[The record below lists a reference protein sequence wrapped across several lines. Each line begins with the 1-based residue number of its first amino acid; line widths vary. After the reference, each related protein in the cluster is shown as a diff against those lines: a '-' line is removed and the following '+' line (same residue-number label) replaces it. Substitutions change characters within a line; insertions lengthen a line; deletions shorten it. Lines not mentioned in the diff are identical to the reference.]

1 MKNMKTVLL
10 LVIATMFF
18 PNIANTKSL
27 NIYSHRQPYLLKPF
41 IDAYTKKTGV
51 QLNVVYSSKGLA
63 QRLVAEGANSPADLI
78 LTVDIARLHR
88 YEDLDLLANIDSK
101 ILNEKIPSYL
111 RSKNNTWFGLS
122 KRTRAIAI
130 SRDRMNP
137 SDVLRYE
144 DLADP
149 KLKGKICSRPGS
161 HVYNRAL
168 MASIIAA
175 KGLEDAEKWAKGLV
189 SNLAKRPQGNDRS
202 QLKSIYSGE
211 CDVAIINHYYYGKL
225 TYSKNPD
232 HRRWSK
238 ASIIIFPNQGIGD
251 RGAHVNIS
259 GGGVVKYSKNKK
271 LATQFLEFLV
281 TEKAQTLY
289 GDINFEYPI
298 NNEFKLPNKLKAL
311 GTFREDNL
319 LIEDIAKLA
328 PKAQEIIDTVYW

>member
-1 MKNMKTVLL
+1 MKINLL
-10 LVIATMFF
+10 LIIITIFIS
-18 PNIANTKSL
+18 NIANAKSL

-41 IDAYTKKTGV
+41 IEAYTKKTGIK
-51 QLNVVYSSKGLA
+51 LNVVYSSKGLA
-63 QRLVAEGANSPADLI
+63 QRLAAEGAHSPADLI
-78 LTVDIARLHR
+78 LTVDIARLYR
-88 YEDLDLLANIDSK
+88 YEDLNLLAKIDSK
-101 ILNEKIPSYL
+101 ILNEKIPPYL

-130 SRDRMNP
+130 SRERIN
-137 SDVLRYE
+137 SGQVLRYE

-168 MASIIAA
+168 MASMIAA
-175 KGLEDAEKWAKGLV
+175 KGENDAEKWAKGLV

-232 HRRWSK
+232 HRKWAK
-238 ASIIIFPNQGIGD
+238 ASIIVFPNQGNSD

-259 GGGVVKYSKNKK
+259 GGGVVKFSKNKEI
-271 LATQFLEFLV
+271 AINFLEFLV
-281 TEKAQTLY
+281 TDQAQVMY
-289 GDINFEYPI
+289 GDVNFEYPI
-298 NNEFKLPNKLKAL
+298 NNKSKLPKRLKAL
-311 GTFREDNL
+311 GTFKEDNL
-319 LIEDIAKLA
+319 LIEKIAKLA
-328 PKAQEIIDTVYW
+328 PKAQEIIDKVYW

>member
-1 MKNMKTVLL
+1 MKINLL
-10 LVIATMFF
+10 LIIITIFIS
-18 PNIANTKSL
+18 NIANAKSL

-41 IDAYTKKTGV
+41 IEAYTKKTGIK
-51 QLNVVYSSKGLA
+51 LNVVYSSKGLA
-63 QRLVAEGANSPADLI
+63 QRLAAEGANSPADLI
-78 LTVDIARLHR
+78 LTVDIARLYR
-88 YEDLDLLANIDSK
+88 YEDLDLLAKIDSK
-101 ILNEKIPSYL
+101 ILHEKIPSYL

-130 SRDRMNP
+130 SRERIN
-137 SDVLRYE
+137 SGQVLRYE

-168 MASIIAA
+168 MASMIAA
-175 KGLEDAEKWAKGLV
+175 KGENAAEKWAKGLV

-232 HRRWSK
+232 HRKWAK
-238 ASIIIFPNQGIGD
+238 ASIIVFPNQGNSD

-259 GGGVVKYSKNKK
+259 GGGVVKFSKNKK
-271 LATQFLEFLV
+271 IAINFLEFLV
-281 TEKAQTLY
+281 TDQAQVMY
-289 GDINFEYPI
+289 GDVNFEYPI
-298 NNEFKLPNKLKAL
+298 NNKSKLPKRLKAL
-311 GTFREDNL
+311 GTFKEDNL
-319 LIEDIAKLA
+319 LIEKIAKLA
-328 PKAQEIIDTVYW
+328 PKAQEIIDKVYW

>member
-1 MKNMKTVLL
+1 MKINLL
-10 LVIATMFF
+10 LIIITIFIS
-18 PNIANTKSL
+18 NIANAKSL

-41 IDAYTKKTGV
+41 IEAYTKKTGIK
-51 QLNVVYSSKGLA
+51 LNVVYSSKGLA
-63 QRLVAEGANSPADLI
+63 QRLAAEGANSPADLI
-78 LTVDIARLHR
+78 LTVDIARLYR
-88 YEDLDLLANIDSK
+88 YEDLDLLAKIDSK

-130 SRDRMNP
+130 SRERVK
-137 SDVLRYE
+137 SGQVLRYE

-149 KLKGKICSRPGS
+149 KLKGKICTRPGS

-168 MASIIAA
+168 MASMIAA
-175 KGLEDAEKWAKGLV
+175 KGENDAEKWAKGLV

-232 HRRWSK
+232 HRKWAK
-238 ASIIIFPNQGIGD
+238 ASIIVFPNQGNSD

-259 GGGVVKYSKNKK
+259 GGGVVKFSKNKEI
-271 LATQFLEFLV
+271 AINFLEFLV
-281 TEKAQTLY
+281 TDQAQVMY
-289 GDINFEYPI
+289 GDVNFEYPI
-298 NNEFKLPNKLKAL
+298 NNKSKLPKRLKAL
-311 GTFREDNL
+311 GTFKEDNL
-319 LIEDIAKLA
+319 LIEKIAKLA
-328 PKAQEIIDTVYW
+328 PKAQEIIDKVYW

>member
-1 MKNMKTVLL
+1 MKINLL
-10 LVIATMFF
+10 LIIITIFIS
-18 PNIANTKSL
+18 NIANAKSL

-41 IDAYTKKTGV
+41 IEAYTKKTGV
-51 QLNVVYSSKGLA
+51 KLNVVYSSKGLA
-63 QRLVAEGANSPADLI
+63 QRLAAEGANSPADLI
-78 LTVDIARLHR
+78 LTVDIARLYR
-88 YEDLDLLANIDSK
+88 YEDLDLLAKIDSK
-101 ILNEKIPSYL
+101 ILNEKIPPYL

-130 SRDRMNP
+130 SRERIN
-137 SDVLRYE
+137 SGQVLRYE

-168 MASIIAA
+168 MASMIAA
-175 KGLEDAEKWAKGLV
+175 KGENDAEKWAKGLV

-232 HRRWSK
+232 HRKWAK
-238 ASIIIFPNQGIGD
+238 ASIIVFPNQGNSD

-259 GGGVVKYSKNKK
+259 GGGVVKFSKNKEI
-271 LATQFLEFLV
+271 AINFLEFLV
-281 TEKAQTLY
+281 TDQAQVMY
-289 GDINFEYPI
+289 GDVNFEYPI
-298 NNEFKLPNKLKAL
+298 NNKSKLPKRLKAL
-311 GTFREDNL
+311 GTFKEDNL
-319 LIEDIAKLA
+319 LIEKIAKLA
-328 PKAQEIIDTVYW
+328 PKAQEIIDKVYW

>member
-1 MKNMKTVLL
+1 MKINLL
-10 LVIATMFF
+10 LIVITIFIS
-18 PNIANTKSL
+18 NIANAKSL

-41 IDAYTKKTGV
+41 IEAYTKKTGV
-51 QLNVVYSSKGLA
+51 KLNVVYSSKGLA
-63 QRLVAEGANSPADLI
+63 QRLAAEGANSPADLI
-78 LTVDIARLHR
+78 LTVDIARLYR
-88 YEDLDLLANIDSK
+88 YEDLDLLAKIDSK

-130 SRDRMNP
+130 SRERIN
-137 SDVLRYE
+137 SGQVLRYE

-149 KLKGKICSRPGS
+149 KLKGKVCSRPGS

-168 MASIIAA
+168 MASMIAA
-175 KGLEDAEKWAKGLV
+175 KGENDAEKWAKGLV

-232 HRRWSK
+232 HRKWAK
-238 ASIIIFPNQGIGD
+238 ASIIVFPNQGNSD

-259 GGGVVKYSKNKK
+259 GGGVVKFSKNKEI
-271 LATQFLEFLV
+271 AINFLEFLV
-281 TEKAQTLY
+281 TDQAQVMY
-289 GDINFEYPI
+289 GDVNFEYPI
-298 NNEFKLPNKLKAL
+298 NNKSKLPKRLRAL
-311 GTFREDNL
+311 GTFKEDNL
-319 LIEDIAKLA
+319 LIEKIAKLA
-328 PKAQEIIDTVYW
+328 PKAQEIIDKVYW

>member
-1 MKNMKTVLL
+1 MKINLL
-10 LVIATMFF
+10 LIIITIFIS
-18 PNIANTKSL
+18 NIANAKSL

-41 IDAYTKKTGV
+41 IEAYTKKTGV
-51 QLNVVYSSKGLA
+51 KLNVVYSSKGLA
-63 QRLVAEGANSPADLI
+63 QRLAAEGANSPADLI
-78 LTVDIARLHR
+78 LTVDIARLYR
-88 YEDLDLLANIDSK
+88 YEDLDLLAKIDSK

-130 SRDRMNP
+130 SRERIN
-137 SDVLRYE
+137 SGQVLRYE

-168 MASIIAA
+168 MASMIAA
-175 KGLEDAEKWAKGLV
+175 KGENNAEKWAKGLV

-232 HRRWSK
+232 HRKWAK
-238 ASIIIFPNQGIGD
+238 ASIIVFPNQGNSD

-259 GGGVVKYSKNKK
+259 GGGVVKFSKNKEI
-271 LATQFLEFLV
+271 AINFLEFLV
-281 TEKAQTLY
+281 TDQAQVMY
-289 GDINFEYPI
+289 GDVNFEYPI
-298 NNEFKLPNKLKAL
+298 NNKSKLPKRLKAL
-311 GTFREDNL
+311 GTFKEDNL
-319 LIEDIAKLA
+319 LIEKIAKLA
-328 PKAQEIIDTVYW
+328 PKAQEIIDKVYW

>member
-1 MKNMKTVLL
+1 MKINLL
-10 LVIATMFF
+10 LIIITIFIS
-18 PNIANTKSL
+18 NIANAKSL

-41 IDAYTKKTGV
+41 IEAYTKKTGV
-51 QLNVVYSSKGLA
+51 KLNVVYSSKGLA
-63 QRLVAEGANSPADLI
+63 QRLAAEGANSPADLI
-78 LTVDIARLHR
+78 LTVDIARLYR
-88 YEDLDLLANIDSK
+88 YEDLDLLAKIDSK

-130 SRDRMNP
+130 SRERIN
-137 SDVLRYE
+137 SGQVLRYE

-149 KLKGKICSRPGS
+149 KLKGKICTRPGS

-168 MASIIAA
+168 MASMIAA
-175 KGLEDAEKWAKGLV
+175 KGENDAEKWAKGLV

-232 HRRWSK
+232 HRKWAK
-238 ASIIIFPNQGIGD
+238 ASIIVFPNQGNSD

-259 GGGVVKYSKNKK
+259 GGGVVKFSKNKEI
-271 LATQFLEFLV
+271 AINFLEFLV
-281 TEKAQTLY
+281 TDQAQVMY
-289 GDINFEYPI
+289 GDVNFEYPI
-298 NNEFKLPNKLKAL
+298 NNKSKLPKRLKAL
-311 GTFREDNL
+311 GTFKEDNL
-319 LIEDIAKLA
+319 LIEKIAKLA
-328 PKAQEIIDTVYW
+328 PKAQEIIDKVYW

>member
-1 MKNMKTVLL
+1 MKISILL
-10 LVIATMFF
+10 ALSTILIS
-18 PNIANTKSL
+18 NIANAESL

-63 QRLVAEGANSPADLI
+63 QRLAAEGVNSPADLI
-78 LTVDIARLHR
+78 LTVDIARLYR
-88 YEDLDLLANIDSK
+88 YEDLNLLAKIDSK
-101 ILNEKIPSYL
+101 ILNKKIPSYL
-111 RSKNNTWFGLS
+111 RSKNSTWFGLS
-122 KRTRAIAI
+122 KRTRAIAV
-130 SRDRMNP
+130 SKERMN
-137 SDVLRYE
+137 SGDVLRYE

-168 MASIIAA
+168 MASMIAA
-175 KGLEDAEKWAKGLV
+175 KGVDDAEKWAKGLV

-232 HRRWSK
+232 HRKWAK
-238 ASIIIFPNQGIGD
+238 ASIIVFPNQGPSD

-259 GGGVVKYSKNKK
+259 GGGVVKFSKNKES
-271 LATQFLEFLV
+271 ATKFLEFLV
-281 TEKAQTLY
+281 TDEAQVLY
-289 GDINFEYPI
+289 GDVNFEYPI
-298 NNEFKLPNKLKAL
+298 NNKSKLPKRLKAL
-311 GTFREDNL
+311 GTFKEDSL

>member
-1 MKNMKTVLL
+1 MKINLL
-10 LVIATMFF
+10 LIIITIFIS
-18 PNIANTKSL
+18 NIANAKSL

-41 IDAYTKKTGV
+41 IEAYTKKTGV
-51 QLNVVYSSKGLA
+51 KLNVVYSSKGLA
-63 QRLVAEGANSPADLI
+63 QRLAAEGANSPADLI
-78 LTVDIARLHR
+78 LTVDIARLYR
-88 YEDLDLLANIDSK
+88 YEDLDLLAKIDSK

-130 SRDRMNP
+130 SRERVK
-137 SDVLRYE
+137 SGQVLRYE

-149 KLKGKICSRPGS
+149 KLKGKICTRPGS

-168 MASIIAA
+168 MASMIAA
-175 KGLEDAEKWAKGLV
+175 KGENDAEKWAKGLV

-232 HRRWSK
+232 HRKWAK
-238 ASIIIFPNQGIGD
+238 ASIIVFPNQGNSD

-259 GGGVVKYSKNKK
+259 GGGVVKFSKNKEI
-271 LATQFLEFLV
+271 AINFLEFLV
-281 TEKAQTLY
+281 TDQAQVMY
-289 GDINFEYPI
+289 GDVNFEYPI
-298 NNEFKLPNKLKAL
+298 NNKSKLPKRLKAL
-311 GTFREDNL
+311 GTFKEDNL
-319 LIEDIAKLA
+319 LIEQIAKLA
-328 PKAQEIIDTVYW
+328 PKAQEIIDKVYW

>member
-1 MKNMKTVLL
+1 MKINLL
-10 LVIATMFF
+10 LIIITIFIS
-18 PNIANTKSL
+18 NIANAESL

-41 IDAYTKKTGV
+41 IEAYTKKTGV
-51 QLNVVYSSKGLA
+51 KLNVVYSSKGLA
-63 QRLVAEGANSPADLI
+63 QRLAAEGANSPADLI
-78 LTVDIARLHR
+78 LTVDIARLYR
-88 YEDLDLLANIDSK
+88 YEDLDLLAKIDSK

-130 SRDRMNP
+130 SRERIN
-137 SDVLRYE
+137 SGQVLRYE

-168 MASIIAA
+168 MASMIAA
-175 KGLEDAEKWAKGLV
+175 KGENDAEKWAKGLV

-232 HRRWSK
+232 HRKWAK
-238 ASIIIFPNQGIGD
+238 ASIIVFPNQGNSD

-259 GGGVVKYSKNKK
+259 GGGVVKFSKNKEI
-271 LATQFLEFLV
+271 AINFLEFLV
-281 TEKAQTLY
+281 TDQAQVMY
-289 GDINFEYPI
+289 GDVNFEYPI
-298 NNEFKLPNKLKAL
+298 NNKSKLPKRLKAL
-311 GTFREDNL
+311 GTFKEDNL
-319 LIEDIAKLA
+319 LIEKIAKLA
-328 PKAQEIIDTVYW
+328 PKAQEIIDKVYW

>member
-1 MKNMKTVLL
+1 MKINLL
-10 LVIATMFF
+10 LIIITIFIS
-18 PNIANTKSL
+18 NIANAKSL

-41 IDAYTKKTGV
+41 IEAYTKKTGIK
-51 QLNVVYSSKGLA
+51 LNVVYSSKGLA
-63 QRLVAEGANSPADLI
+63 QRLAAEGANSPADLI
-78 LTVDIARLHR
+78 LTVDIARLYR
-88 YEDLDLLANIDSK
+88 YEDLNLLAKIDSK

-130 SRDRMNP
+130 SRERINAGQ
-137 SDVLRYE
+137 VLRYE

-149 KLKGKICSRPGS
+149 KLRGKICSRPGS

-168 MASIIAA
+168 MASMIAA
-175 KGLEDAEKWAKGLV
+175 KGENDAEKWAKGLV

-232 HRRWSK
+232 HRKWAK
-238 ASIIIFPNQGIGD
+238 ASIIVFPNQGNSD

-259 GGGVVKYSKNKK
+259 GGGVVKFSKNKEI
-271 LATQFLEFLV
+271 AINFLEFLV
-281 TEKAQTLY
+281 TDQAQVMY
-289 GDINFEYPI
+289 GDVNFEYPI
-298 NNEFKLPNKLKAL
+298 NNKSKLPKRLKAL
-311 GTFREDNL
+311 GTFKEDNL
-319 LIEDIAKLA
+319 LIEKIAKLA
-328 PKAQEIIDTVYW
+328 PKAQEIIDKVYW

>member
-1 MKNMKTVLL
+1 MKISILL
-10 LVIATMFF
+10 MIATIFI
-18 PNIANTKSL
+18 PNITHAKSL

-63 QRLVAEGANSPADLI
+63 QRLAAEGANSPADLI
-78 LTVDIARLHR
+78 LTVDIARLYR
-88 YEDLDLLANIDSK
+88 YEDLGLLAKIDSK
-101 ILNEKIPSYL
+101 ILNKNIPTYL

-130 SRDRMNP
+130 SRDRMN
-137 SDVLRYE
+137 SGDILRYE

-149 KLKGKICSRPGS
+149 KLKGKVCSRPGS

-168 MASIIAA
+168 MASMIAA
-175 KGLEDAEKWAKGLV
+175 IGTDNAEKWAKGLV

-225 TYSKNPD
+225 TYSKNTD
-232 HRRWSK
+232 HRKWAK
-238 ASIIIFPNQGIGD
+238 ASIIIFPNQGPND

-259 GGGVVKYSKNKK
+259 GGGVVKFSKNKE
-271 LATQFLEFLV
+271 LATKFLEFLV
-281 TEKAQTLY
+281 TEEAQILY
-289 GDINFEYPI
+289 GDVNFEYPI
-298 NNEFKLPNKLKAL
+298 NNKSKLPKRLKAL
-311 GTFREDNL
+311 GTFKEDNL

-328 PKAQEIIDTVYW
+328 PRAQEIIDKVYW

>member
-1 MKNMKTVLL
+1 MKFSILL
-10 LVIATMFF
+10 ALSTILIS
-18 PNIANTKSL
+18 NIANAESL

-41 IDAYTKKTGV
+41 IEAYTKKTGV
-51 QLNVVYSSKGLA
+51 KLNVVYSSKGLA
-63 QRLVAEGANSPADLI
+63 QRLAAEGANSPADLI
-78 LTVDIARLHR
+78 LTVDIARLYR
-88 YEDLDLLANIDSK
+88 YEDLNLLAKIDSK
-101 ILNEKIPSYL
+101 ILNEKIPPYL

-130 SRDRMNP
+130 SRERIN
-137 SDVLRYE
+137 SGQVLRYE

-149 KLKGKICSRPGS
+149 KLKGKICTRPGS

-168 MASIIAA
+168 MASMIAA
-175 KGLEDAEKWAKGLV
+175 KGENDAEKWAKGLV

-232 HRRWSK
+232 HRKWAK
-238 ASIIIFPNQGIGD
+238 ASIIVFPNQGNSD

-259 GGGVVKYSKNKK
+259 GGGVVKFSKNKEI
-271 LATQFLEFLV
+271 AINFLEFLV
-281 TEKAQTLY
+281 TDQAQVMY

-298 NNEFKLPNKLKAL
+298 NNKSKLPKRLKAL
-311 GTFREDNL
+311 GTFKEDSL

-328 PKAQEIIDTVYW
+328 PKAQEIIDKVYW

>member
-1 MKNMKTVLL
+1 MKINLL
-10 LVIATMFF
+10 LIIITIFIS
-18 PNIANTKSL
+18 NIANAKIL

-41 IDAYTKKTGV
+41 IEAYTKKTGV
-51 QLNVVYSSKGLA
+51 KLNVVYSSKGLA
-63 QRLVAEGANSPADLI
+63 QRLAAEGANSPADLI
-78 LTVDIARLHR
+78 LTVDIARLYR
-88 YEDLDLLANIDSK
+88 YEDLDLLAKIDSK

-130 SRDRMNP
+130 SRERIN
-137 SDVLRYE
+137 SGQVLRYE

-168 MASIIAA
+168 MASMIAA
-175 KGLEDAEKWAKGLV
+175 KGENNAEKWAKGLV

-232 HRRWSK
+232 HRKWAK
-238 ASIIIFPNQGIGD
+238 ASIIVFPNQGNSD

-259 GGGVVKYSKNKK
+259 GGGVVKFSKNKEI
-271 LATQFLEFLV
+271 AINFLEFLV
-281 TEKAQTLY
+281 TDQAQVMY
-289 GDINFEYPI
+289 GDVNFEYPI
-298 NNEFKLPNKLKAL
+298 NNKSKLPKRLKAL
-311 GTFREDNL
+311 GTFKEDNL
-319 LIEDIAKLA
+319 LIEKIAKLA
-328 PKAQEIIDTVYW
+328 PKAQEIIDKVYW

>member
-1 MKNMKTVLL
+1 MKINLL
-10 LVIATMFF
+10 LIIITIFIS
-18 PNIANTKSL
+18 NITNAKIL

-41 IDAYTKKTGV
+41 IEAYTKKTGV
-51 QLNVVYSSKGLA
+51 KLNVVYSSKGLA
-63 QRLVAEGANSPADLI
+63 QRLAAEGANSPADLI
-78 LTVDIARLHR
+78 LTVDIARLYR
-88 YEDLDLLANIDSK
+88 YEDLDLLAKIDSK
-101 ILNEKIPSYL
+101 ILYEKIPSYL

-130 SRDRMNP
+130 SRERIN
-137 SDVLRYE
+137 SGQVLRYE

-168 MASIIAA
+168 MASMIAA
-175 KGLEDAEKWAKGLV
+175 KGENAAEKWAKGLV

-232 HRRWSK
+232 HRKWAK
-238 ASIIIFPNQGIGD
+238 ASIIVFPNQGNSD

-259 GGGVVKYSKNKK
+259 GGGVVKFSKNKEI
-271 LATQFLEFLV
+271 AINFLEFLV
-281 TEKAQTLY
+281 TDQAQVMY
-289 GDINFEYPI
+289 GDVNFEYPI
-298 NNEFKLPNKLKAL
+298 NNKSKLPKRLKAL
-311 GTFREDNL
+311 GTFKEDNL
-319 LIEDIAKLA
+319 LIEKIAKLA
-328 PKAQEIIDTVYW
+328 PKAQEIIDKVYW